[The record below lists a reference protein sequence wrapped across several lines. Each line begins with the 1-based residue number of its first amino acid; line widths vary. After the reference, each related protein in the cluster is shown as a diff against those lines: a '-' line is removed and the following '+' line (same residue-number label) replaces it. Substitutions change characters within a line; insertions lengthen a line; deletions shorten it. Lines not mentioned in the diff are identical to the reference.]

1 MDVKIIGMAAD
12 HGGYAM
18 KEIVKAHLVDKGYE
32 VVDFGTTEESSVD
45 YPDYAAKLT
54 KAVLEGAVDKGIAV
68 CGTGIGISIACN
80 RVKGI
85 RAALCGDTY
94 SAKACRQHNDANILC
109 LGGRVIGIEVAKD
122 IVDTFF
128 AHDFDRGRHQT
139 RIDKIERVEEL

>member
-128 AHDFDRGRHQT
+128 AHDFDGGRHQT